1 MTLKTTLLT
10 AAFITAALPSIGQAQ
25 GQLNMI
31 CGATQPVCDNVVAA
45 FSAKT
50 GIDVN
55 MIRMSTGEAY
65 ARIRSEAR
73 NPKTDVWFSG
83 THDPHY
89 QAADEDLT
97 YPYKSTQYD
106 NLIPLA
112 QKMAND
118 TGNRSTSYAVGVLG
132 FIYNEDLL
140 KQKNITAP
148 QCWSDLLKPEYKG
161 EVSLAN
167 PNTAG
172 TGYSIIVALDNLMG
186 EEGAFDY
193 LKKLN
198 NNVSA
203 YNKTGST
210 ATAQASRGEVAV
222 AIGFLHDAMTTIKQ
236 GFPLGTSVPCEG
248 TGYTLDGLSIVKGA
262 KNLEEAK
269 AFVDWILTPD
279 AQYINIENGLNNAYP
294 TAKGTKLSQY
304 TVSIEGVKL
313 LDLDQK
319 LYGSTEKRR
328 SLLGRWDKEIG
339 AIAE

>member
-1 MTLKTTLLT
+1 MSLKTTLLT
-10 AAFITAALPSIGQAQ
+10 AAFMVTALPLTAQAE

-31 CGATQPVCDNVVAA
+31 CGATQPVCDVVVGA

-50 GIDVN
+50 GINVN

-106 NLIPLA
+106 NLIELA
-112 QKMAND
+112 QKMADD
-118 TGNRSTSYAVGVLG
+118 TGNRSTTYGVGVLG
-132 FIYNEDLL
+132 FIYNKDLL
-140 KQKNITAP
+140 KEKNIEP
-148 QCWSDLLKPEYKG
+148 PKCWSDLLKPEYKG
-161 EVSLAN
+161 EIALAN

-172 TGYSIIVALDNLMG
+172 TGYTVLVTLSDLMG
-186 EEGAFDY
+186 EDGAFDY

-198 NNVSA
+198 DNVAA

-210 ATAQASRGEVAV
+210 ATAQASRGEIGV

-236 GFPLGTSVPCEG
+236 GFPLATAVPCEG

-269 AFVDWILTPD
+269 AFVDWILTPE
-279 AQYINIENGLNNAYP
+279 AQYLNIENGLNNSYP
-294 TAKGTKLSQY
+294 TAKGTKLSEY

>member
-1 MTLKTTLLT
+1 MSLRVTLATT
-10 AAFITAALPSIGQAQ
+10 AFLVFSLPSIGQAQ

-31 CGATQPVCDNVVAA
+31 CGATQPVCDNIVSA
-45 FSAKT
+45 FSTQT
-50 GIDVN
+50 GINVN

-112 QKMAND
+112 QKMADD

-132 FIYNEDLL
+132 FIYNTELL
-140 KQKNITAP
+140 KSKNMAAP

-161 EVSLAN
+161 EIALAN

-172 TGYSIIVALDNLMG
+172 TGYSIIAALDNLMG

-198 NNVSA
+198 DNVAA

-210 ATAQASRGEVAV
+210 ATAQAARGEVSI
-222 AIGFLHDAMTTIKQ
+222 AIGFLHDAKTTIKQ
-236 GFPLGTSVPCEG
+236 GFPLDTAIPCEG
-248 TGYTLDGLSIVKGA
+248 TGYTLDGLSIVRGA
-262 KNLEEAK
+262 KNLEQAK

-294 TAKGTKLSQY
+294 TAKGTKLSEY
-304 TVSIEGVKL
+304 TVSIEGAKL

-319 LYGSTEKRR
+319 LYGSSEKRR
-328 SLLGRWDKEIG
+328 SLLGRWDREIG
-339 AIAE
+339 IIAE